1 LPAEKPFEDEAEPNA
16 TVATLTPGKGPV
28 WKMAPDRS
36 STLKLRKGE
45 TEARQG
51 NPLEQARRCRA
62 MSAATEQ
69 RDREFADSPLEE
81 SGFEPLVPLAPKN
94 GSDAGER
101 DERIAMSPR
110 IDKQSVERWR
120 LRIPCAGPSSGAVQP
135 GEAEYMF

>member
-81 SGFEPLVPLAPKN
+81 DGFELAVPP
-94 GSDAGER
+94 
-101 DERIAMSPR
+101 
-110 IDKQSVERWR
+110 
-120 LRIPCAGPSSGAVQP
+120 
-135 GEAEYMF
+135 